1 MIAWLVT
8 AAHAFCGFYVG
19 GAGADLYNDATV
31 VVMMRDGSR
40 TVLSMQN
47 DYEGPTSAFAMVVPV
62 PEVLS
67 EDDVKTLPRE
77 VFAKID
83 TLAAPRL
90 VEYWEQDPCAPLYDD
105 MVLGGALR
113 SLGYEMEMSAAPD
126 EGDYGVTIEAKFA
139 VGEYDIVILSAKDS
153 SGLDTWLRK
162 SGYNIPEK
170 AETVLRGYVAQGT
183 KFFVA
188 KVDPDR
194 VTFDKGRAVLSPLRI
209 AYDDERF
216 GLPVRLGMLNARG
229 PQDLIV
235 HILAK
240 NQRYELANKPN
251 TTIPTNLRVDERVKK
266 DFGSFYEAV
275 LANTFRHNPG
285 AVVTEYSWQSGSC
298 DPCPGPTLDGNDVA
312 SLGGDLLGDTDPM
325 TWTLTRLHAR
335 YTAESLGEDL
345 VFRPAEGIIGGRG
358 MPDPEGRFTEKVQPS
373 SMNQF
378 QGRYAVL
385 HPWTGKLACESPQ
398 RGLWGGPPSGGEPP
412 PGVARSRL
420 QAGEVQAAK
429 DLASLLLDP
438 IPGVT
443 PTKGTRPT
451 KPAPGLIPELTE

>member
-1 MIAWLVT
+1 MIAWFLT

-47 DYEGPTSAFAMVVPV
+47 DYTGPTEDFALVVPV
-62 PEVLS
+62 PEVLD
-67 EDDVKTLPRE
+67 EEDVKTLPRE

-90 VEYWEQDPCAPLYDD
+90 VEYWERDPCQRIPRYKPKAIRPPTRALQRGAGASPADD
-105 MVLGGALR
+105 L
-113 SLGYEMEMSAAPD
+113 
-126 EGDYGVTIEAKFA
+126 GVTVEAQFA

-153 SGLDTWLRK
+153 AGLDTWLRRE
-162 SGYNIPEK
+162 GYHIPDK

-188 KVDPDR
+188 KVDPER
-194 VTFDKGRAVLSPLRI
+194 VHFQGDHAVLSPLRI

-240 NQRYELANKPN
+240 DQRYELANKPN
-251 TTIPTNLRVDERVKK
+251 VTIPTNLRVHEAVRE
-266 DFGSFYEAV
+266 DFGGFYEGV
-275 LANTFRHNPG
+275 LAHTFRRNPG
-285 AVVTEYSWQSGSC
+285 AVVTEYSWQSGTC
-298 DPCPGPTLDGNDVA
+298 DPCPGPTLTSADVA
-312 SLGGDLLGDTDPM
+312 TLGGDRVGDTQPM

-345 VFRPAEGIIGGRG
+345 VFRPAEPIVGGRG
-358 MPDPEGRFTEKVQPS
+358 APDPEGRFTEAVQRVS
-373 SMNQF
+373 SGNQF

-385 HPWTGKLACESPQ
+385 HPWTGSLRCEHPR
-398 RGLWGGPPSGGEPP
+398 RGVWGGPPSGGAST
-412 PGVARSRL
+412 PGIAKSRL
-420 QAGEVQAAK
+420 LGGAVRAAP

-438 IPGVT
+438 IPGVA
-443 PTKGTRPT
+443 PRAGTKEA
-451 KPAPGLIPELTE
+451 PAALIPELGE

>member
-1 MIAWLVT
+1 MLAWLAT

-47 DYEGPTSAFAMVVPV
+47 DYEGPTRDFAMVVPV

-67 EDDVKTLPRE
+67 EEDVKTLPRE

-90 VEYWEQDPCAPLYDD
+90 VEYWEQDPCNLWLEEETKAMP
-105 MVLGGALR
+105 V
-113 SLGYEMEMSAAPD
+113 SAASGMRFSKSKRSED
-126 EGDYGVTIEAKFA
+126 LGVTIEAQFA

-153 SGLDTWLRK
+153 MGLDTWLRRE
-162 SGYNIPEK
+162 GYNIPEK

-194 VTFDKGRAVLSPLRI
+194 VTFQGGRAVLSPLRI
-209 AYDDERF
+209 AYDEKRF

-251 TTIPTNLRVDERVKK
+251 VTVPTNLRVDERVHD

-298 DPCPGPTLDGNDVA
+298 DPCPGPTLDGSDVA
-312 SLGGDLLGDTDPM
+312 SLGGDLIGDTNPM

-345 VFRPAEGIIGGRG
+345 VFRTAEGIIGGRG
-358 MPDPEGRFTEKVQPS
+358 MPDAEGRFTEAVQPS
-373 SMNQF
+373 SYNQF
-378 QGRYAVL
+378 QGRYAIL
-385 HPWTGKLACESPQ
+385 HPWTGKLACENPQ
-398 RGLWGGPPSGGEPP
+398 RGMWGGPPSGGAPGT
-412 PGVARSRL
+412 GVAKSQL
-420 QAGEVQAAK
+420 LGGKVAAAP

-443 PTKGTRPT
+443 PGKKKESPL
-451 KPAPGLIPELTE
+451 GLIPELGD